1 MKISTINEYGALKSV
16 IVGSVEN
23 MAWPKD
29 DKEFNAGIDRSTY
42 PSTLTRGA
50 IPKRI
55 QLEASEDLERLVQI
69 LENYVIMEVLLIMVQ
84 NMVKN
89 VLMVI

>member
-1 MKISTINEYGALKSV
+1 MKVSTTNEYDNLKSI

-23 MAWPKD
+23 FQWPKD
-29 DKEFNAGIDRSTY
+29 DDEFNAAIDRSTY

-69 LENYVIMEVLLIMVQ
+69 LENIVLI
-84 NMVKN
+84 
-89 VLMVI
+89 